1 MRGAVPAFVVLGLL
15 TVGALA
21 GVISSSLRPGAILGG
36 SYSFDAWSEVFAD
49 ASFRR
54 SIIFT
59 VRSALISTV
68 ISLVIA
74 IPLAFLLRHRRG
86 AITRTAISTVVPV
99 PHLVA
104 ASVLVVWLGPG
115 GLLDRIGLELPV
127 VRDGFGLGLILVYVL
142 KEVPF
147 IILITHAS
155 LTDDLARREAAAR
168 SLGAKRLRRWATVTI
183 PAIAQPLVLGS
194 LLVAAFVVGS
204 TEVPAVIGPLDP
216 EALSN
221 WSITRVRIRGPVARA
236 DAAVALVTASLIVLL
251 ITMMLAAGVKWRGRS
266 RRSST

>member
-1 MRGAVPAFVVLGLL
+1 MPAFIVLGLL
-15 TVGALA
+15 TIGALA
-21 GVISSSLRPGAILGG
+21 GVISSSLRPGAIIGG
-36 SYSFDAWSEVFAD
+36 SYSADAWSEVFAD
-49 ASFRR
+49 ASFQR
-54 SIIFT
+54 SIAFT
-59 VRSALISTV
+59 VRSAVLATIISIV
-68 ISLVIA
+68 IS

-86 AITRTAISTVVPV
+86 AITRTALSTVVPV

-104 ASVLVVWLGPG
+104 ASVLVWLGPG
-115 GLLDRIGLELPV
+115 GLFDRLGVELPV

-147 IILITHAS
+147 LILITHAS

-168 SLGAKRLRRWATVTI
+168 SLGARRLRRWATVTI
-183 PAIAQPLVLGS
+183 PAIAEPLVLGS

-221 WSITRVRIRGPVARA
+221 WSITRVRIRGPIARA
-236 DAAVALVTASLIVLL
+236 DAAVALVTASLIV
-251 ITMMLAAGVKWRGRS
+251 IAVTAAVAMVARWTIEIRKL
-266 RRSST
+266 RR

>member
-1 MRGAVPAFVVLGLL
+1 MPAIIVLGLL
-15 TVGALA
+15 TIGALA

-36 SYSFDAWSEVFAD
+36 SYSLDAWSEVFAND
-49 ASFRR
+49 SFQQ
-54 SIIFT
+54 SILFT
-59 VRSALISTV
+59 VRSAIIATALSV
-68 ISLVIA
+68 LIA

-104 ASVLVVWLGPG
+104 ASVLVFWLGPG
-115 GLLDRIGLELPV
+115 GLFDRVGLEIPV

-147 IILITHAS
+147 LILITHAS

-168 SLGAKRLRRWATVTI
+168 SLGARRLRRWATVTI
-183 PAIAQPLVLGS
+183 PAISQPLVLGG

-204 TEVPAVIGPLDP
+204 TEVPAVIGPSIAP

-221 WSITRVRIRGPVARA
+221 WSITRVRIVGPIARA
-236 DAAVALVTASLIVLL
+236 DAAVALVTASLIVMTL
-251 ITMMLAAGVKWRGRS
+251 TAALALAVKVTRVSKRA
-266 RRSST
+266 R

>member
-1 MRGAVPAFVVLGLL
+1 MPAIIVLGLL
-15 TVGALA
+15 TIGALA

-36 SYSFDAWSEVFAD
+36 SYSADAWSEVFGD

-59 VRSALISTV
+59 LRSAVLATL
-68 ISLVIA
+68 ISLVLS

-115 GLLDRIGLELPV
+115 GLFDRIGLELPI
-127 VRDGFGLGLILVYVL
+127 VRDRFGLGLILVYVL

-147 IILITHAS
+147 LILITHAS

-168 SLGAKRLRRWATVTI
+168 SLGARRLRRWATVTI
-183 PAIAQPLVLGS
+183 PAISQPLVLGS

-221 WSITRVRIRGPVARA
+221 WSITRVRIRGPIARA
-236 DAAVALVTASLIVLL
+236 DAAVALVTASLIVLSL
-251 ITMMLAAGVKWRGRS
+251 TTVVAIGIRWS
-266 RRSST
+266 REIRKLRR

>member
-1 MRGAVPAFVVLGLL
+1 MRGAIPAFVVLGLL
-15 TVGALA
+15 TLGALA
-21 GVISSSLRPGAILGG
+21 GVVSSSLRPGAILGG
-36 SYSFDAWSEVFAD
+36 SYSPDAWSEVFAD
-49 ASFRR
+49 TSFRQ
-54 SIIFT
+54 SITFT
-59 VRSALISTV
+59 IRSAVIATV
-68 ISLVIA
+68 ISILIS

-86 AITRTAISTVVPV
+86 AITRTAIATVVPV

-115 GLLDRIGLELPV
+115 GLLDRVGLELPV

-147 IILITHAS
+147 LILITHAS

-168 SLGAKRLRRWATVTI
+168 SLGAGRLRRWTTVTI
-183 PAIAQPLVLGS
+183 PAISQPLVLGG

-204 TEVPAVIGPLDP
+204 TEVPAVIGPLAP

-221 WSITRVRIRGPVARA
+221 WSITRVRIRGPIARA
-236 DAAVALVTASLIVLL
+236 DAAVALVTASLIVLA
-251 ITMMLAAGVKWRGRS
+251 ITAAVAAGVKWVSRS
-266 RRSST
+266 RRPSA

>member
-1 MRGAVPAFVVLGLL
+1 VRGAIPAIVVLGLL
-15 TVGALA
+15 TIGALA
-21 GVISSSLRPGAILGG
+21 GVVSSSLRPGAILGG
-36 SYSFDAWSEVFAD
+36 SYSADAWSEVFAD

-54 SIIFT
+54 SIVFT
-59 VRSALISTV
+59 LRSAAIATV
-68 ISLVIA
+68 ISLVFA

-115 GLLDRIGLELPV
+115 GLFDRVGLELPV

-147 IILITHAS
+147 LILITHAS

-168 SLGAKRLRRWATVTI
+168 SLGAGRLRRWVTVTI
-183 PAIAQPLVLGS
+183 PAISQPLVLGS

-221 WSITRVRIRGPVARA
+221 WSITRVRIRGPIARA
-236 DAAVALVTASLIVLL
+236 DAAVALVTASLIVLA
-251 ITMMLAAGVKWRGRS
+251 ITSGVAAGVKWFGRS
-266 RRSST
+266 RVQRT